1 MFFDFSSYIEQMY
14 TLLGKEI
21 EKEQKGLDDSFFRI
35 RLLRDTAHSH
45 AQRVRHSAVQAGVR
59 F

>member
-1 MFFDFSSYIEQMY
+1 MY
-14 TLLGKEI
+14 TLLGEEI
-21 EKEQKGLDDSFFRI
+21 EKEQKGLDDSSFRI
-35 RLLRDTAHSH
+35 RLLRDTAHSDSH